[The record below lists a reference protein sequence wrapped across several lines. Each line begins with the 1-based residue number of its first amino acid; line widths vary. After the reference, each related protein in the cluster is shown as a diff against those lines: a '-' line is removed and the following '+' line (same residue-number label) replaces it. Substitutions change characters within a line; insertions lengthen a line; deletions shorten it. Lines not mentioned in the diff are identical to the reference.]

1 MRKLTGLFLVLAM
14 ASPASAEDLT
24 ATAQAAISH
33 YRAEHGLPAVRP
45 DARLME
51 LAAEQARAMARAGVL
66 EHDVDKPFSARIV
79 RYNPE
84 VAVENIACGTTTFA
98 ATLEMWKHSAGHD
111 ANLRRSGVTRFG
123 IASAPAPESR
133 YKVFWSLIMA
143 APDTHHGLRE
153 AGGPGLLRAA
163 PGQASLREPVV
174 RVRAERTPEGGG
186 LMSSLKGLLRP
197 LWSGGST
204 AKAHSAGN

>member
-1 MRKLTGLFLVLAM
+1 MRRLVGLFLVLAIVP
-14 ASPASAEDLT
+14 PAGAEELA

-33 YRAEHGLPAVRP
+33 YRAEHGLPAVRA
-45 DARLME
+45 DARLMQ
-51 LAAEQARAMARAGVL
+51 LAAEQARAMAQAGVL
-66 EHDVDKPFSARIV
+66 DHAVDKPFSVRIV

-111 ANLRRSGVTRFG
+111 ANLRNTGVTRFG
-123 IASAPAPESR
+123 IASAPAPQSK

-143 APDTHHGLRE
+143 APDNHHGLRQ
-153 AGGPGLLRAA
+153 AGAPGLLRAT

-174 RVRAERTPEGGG
+174 RVRAEPSQNGGG

-197 LWSGGST
+197 LWASGST
-204 AKAHSAGN
+204 AKARSTGN

>member
-1 MRKLTGLFLVLAM
+1 MRKLIGLFLVLAM
-14 ASPASAEDLT
+14 AGPACAEDLA

-33 YRAEHGLPAVRP
+33 YRAEHGLAAVRP
-45 DARLME
+45 DARLMQ
-51 LAAEQARAMARAGVL
+51 LAAEQARAMAQAGVL
-66 EHDVDKPFSARIV
+66 EHNVDKPFSARIV
-79 RYNPE
+79 RYDPE

-111 ANLRRSGVTRFG
+111 ANLRNSGVTRFG
-123 IASAPAPESR
+123 IASAPAPQSK

-143 APDTHHGLRE
+143 APDSHHGLRQ

-174 RVRAERTPEGGG
+174 RVRAEPSQNGG

-197 LWSGGST
+197 LWSSGSE
-204 AKAHSAGN
+204 KAHSAGN